1 MFLSQFLSFHVCKLH
16 ALYLPWGFGKVCSN
30 NKIPSFEVL
39 QVCELLNLLEHTI
52 AIIKAPGFRN
62 APMFHASATTFLEY
76 INKSGH
82 NNTTDLRYSKRISY
96 HSTLLKYGALSIP
109 ISAFFDF
116 HNRPD
121 LHGSCHLFIKF
132 LFLVDYRNQTNNTS
146 EKKNKIF
153 CVKHCGRLIIIYY
166 ELNARASR
174 LGVGFA
180 VSIDSINCGT
190 HFTRSTVFFY
200 IFDNRKKI
208 VN

>member
-1 MFLSQFLSFHVCKLH
+1 M
-16 ALYLPWGFGKVCSN
+16 
-30 NKIPSFEVL
+30 L
-39 QVCELLNLLEHTI
+39 QVCELLNLLKHTI

-82 NNTTDLRYSKRISY
+82 NNTADLRYSKRISY
-96 HSTLLKYGALSIP
+96 HSTLLKYGTLSIP

-132 LFLVDYRNQTNNTS
+132 LFLVEYWNQNKQYIT
-146 EKKNKIF
+146 KKKKDTIF

-180 VSIDSINCGT
+180 VSIEFINCGT

-200 IFDNRKKI
+200 IFENRKKKL
-208 VN
+208 NWPLWPYLNDLRTS